1 METMQSNTSKR
12 LISGV
17 LWVAAAT
24 PLLSGCFP
32 FEPGSDLDE
41 GAPDPAL
48 GSLEFAG
55 AMDLG
60 MLPDANVE
68 ESTDVTGTFDVIATL
83 SPPGSDPVNVTYLF
97 TVTQEGTIL
106 GGDATIQLEVEDPM
120 DTSAQGPTFAS
131 PAMVSMDGA
140 FSGTIEGLVVTKD
153 FTELLAEDAM
163 ARIDLEGKV
172 LSSDCFSGPLTLTLV
187 QARLTFNP
195 DAPMD
200 IPIDGEYR
208 ASRQGTAGCGGA
220 MQEMDM
226 GTMMDMGMDQ
236 GGGE

>member
-1 METMQSNTSKR
+1 MQSNTSKR
-12 LISGV
+12 LIPGA
-17 LWVAAAT
+17 LWVVAM
-24 PLLSGCFP
+24 LLPGCFP

-41 GAPDPAL
+41 DAPEPAL
-48 GSLEFAG
+48 GSLEFGG

-68 ESTDVTGTFDVIATL
+68 ETTDVTGTFDVIGTL
-83 SPPGSDPVNVTYLF
+83 SPPGSDPVNLTYLF
-97 TVTQEGTIL
+97 TVTQEGAIL
-106 GGDATIQLEVEDPM
+106 DGSATVQIEVEDPM
-120 DTSAQGPTFAS
+120 DPSAQGPTFAE
-131 PAMVSMDGA
+131 PEAVSMDGE

-153 FTELLAEDAM
+153 FTELLVEDAM
-163 ARIDLEGKV
+163 AKIDLEGKV
-172 LSSDCFSGPLTLTLV
+172 LSSDCFSGPMKLTLL

-208 ASRQGTAGCGGA
+208 ASRQGTPGCGGA
-220 MQEMDM
+220 MQDADM
-226 GTMMDMGMDQ
+226 GATMDMGMDM